1 MIDGITVLNSTEI
14 MQNPDWLVRLV
25 GVLLVLF
32 LVSLTLALSVDSEPF
47 DGICAVISVICLIG
61 LFAIGIIDTEESTGR
76 YEYEVIMSEDVPL
89 QEVYERYEI
98 KEQRGDIWVLE
109 DKK

>member
-14 MQNPDWLVRLV
+14 IQNSDWSVRLF
-25 GVLLVLF
+25 GVLLVL
-32 LVSLTLALSVDSEPF
+32 LIVSFVLGITADLEPF
-47 DGICAVISVICLIG
+47 ATVCAIISIICLFG
-61 LFAIGIIDTEESTGR
+61 LFIIGAIDTEEGTGR
-76 YEYEVIMSEDVPL
+76 YKYEVIMDEDVSL

-109 DKK
+109 DKE